1 LSAQPAP
8 PGLDRVPLGDK
19 EAHVLAFAILGA
31 TLAWGNVRS
40 GSELASVLMVGLG
53 VLYGVLDEW
62 HQSFVP
68 GRVVS
73 VADWVADIIGVV
85 LGYFAV
91 RMILSRLGPS
101 SRADKQT

>member
-1 LSAQPAP
+1 ML
-8 PGLDRVPLGDK
+8 V
-19 EAHVLAFAILGA
+19 FAILGG

-40 GSELASVLMVGLG
+40 GSELASILMVGVG

-91 RMILSRLGPS
+91 RMILSRFGPS